1 MIYQLFD
8 NIELVGDTVFDIL
21 FGNTDYYE
29 MISTDDF
36 TDVILQK
43 NMSSYV
49 KYQKSFCQSFFF
61 EELLQFLF
69 TFSYPS
75 HTHQIRCQSKLI
87 LSCHES

>member
-61 EELLQFLF
+61 LRNFHNFFLLLV
-69 TFSYPS
+69 TL
-75 HTHQIRCQSKLI
+75 LI
-87 LSCHES
+87 HIKSGASQN

>member
-1 MIYQLFD
+1 MEDNLISFNFSTLSKLPILTHFMIYQLFD

-43 NMSSYV
+43 NMSFNV
-49 KYQKSFCQSFFF
+49 
-61 EELLQFLF
+61 
-69 TFSYPS
+69 
-75 HTHQIRCQSKLI
+75 
-87 LSCHES
+87 